1 MKPMLMNAFA
11 LLAQNSVVKT
21 VPPVPTLQAVIAV
34 NVLKIGLAFIAL
46 NNTMTVL
53 RHRMKLFAV
62 TGLALT
68 NKEVLQDFLTI
79 DVFVNRDGKQK
90 VTTLPVM

>member
-53 RHRMKLFAV
+53 RHRMKPFVVA
-62 TGLALT
+62 GLALT
-68 NKEVLQDFLTI
+68 NREILQDFLTI
-79 DVFVNRDGKQK
+79 DVFVNKDGLQV
-90 VTTLPVM
+90 VTALLVV